1 MYVYPVSALIKKPL
15 MARPKS
21 AEHELKR
28 TEILDRAAEC
38 FAANSYVAASMNDI
52 AAACGTSK
60 ARLYH
65 YYASK
70 DAILFDLLDR
80 YTERLLLIVEQ
91 VQAEHKTLDAR
102 DALHT
107 LIRHFL
113 AEYES
118 SATRHI
124 ALVSHTPFLPEAERA
139 LITQKQREIVAAFA
153 RFIKRAYPK
162 RVSRRT
168 LTPLTMMLFGMMN
181 WTFTWLKP
189 ADKNSP
195 NRITYA
201 AFAELIIDTL
211 EKGFS

>member
-1 MYVYPVSALIKKPL
+1 

-21 AEHELKR
+21 AEHDDKR
-28 TEILDRAAEC
+28 AEILDRAAEC
-38 FAANSYVAASMNDI
+38 FAAKSYVAASMNDI

-70 DAILFDLLDR
+70 DAILYDLLNR
-80 YTERLLLIVEQ
+80 YTERLLHIVSDIEAQ
-91 VQAEHKTLDAR
+91 RKTLPAR
-102 DALHT
+102 DALRA
-107 LIRHFL
+107 LIRRFL

-124 ALVSHTPFLPEAERA
+124 ALVSHTPFLPEAERE
-139 LITQKQREIVAAFA
+139 IIMQRQREMVAAFA
-153 RFIKRAYPK
+153 RFIKRAYPA
-162 RVSRRT
+162 RVTRRN

-189 ADKNSP
+189 ADKTAP
-195 NRITYA
+195 HRISYA
-201 AFAELIIDTL
+201 AFAELVIDTL
-211 EKGFS
+211 ERGFQT